1 MSHLCKDLGKL
12 GTVHMLNSES
22 EDSFLNLS
30 VESLKYELKKIIVTW
45 CKFKAGLT
53 VWPADALYR
62 CWSLLTILKFWG
74 VVSVLFA
81 CLF

>member
-30 VESLKYELKKIIVTW
+30 VESLKYELKKSLW
-45 CKFKAGLT
+45 LDGNSRLGLQF
-53 VWPADALYR
+53 DLQMLSG